1 MQKTISTLDFFDTE
15 LKGTIFMTRLTK
27 YEKETIIL
35 TNEED
40 DFWNVF
46 TYNKGLQR
54 RFMSFAEK
62 YPENCRFKSQNN
74 EGGMTFEIDKGRLSI
89 RLTAPYSEDLSQ
101 EEFAKELNV
110 SVSTINRWET
120 GKVRPNLSAMKN
132 IKQFCQKYRISY
144 EIIEKEWFGFSS
156 KE

>member
-15 LKGTIFMTRLTK
+15 LKGMIFMTRLTK

-54 RFMSFAEK
+54 RFMSFAEQ

-74 EGGMTFEIDKGRLSI
+74 EGGMTFEIDKGRLSV
-89 RLTAPYSEDLSQ
+89 RLTAPYTADRKKAASNNAKSHGLNSQGNKIKAEDQ
-101 EEFAKELNV
+101 
-110 SVSTINRWET
+110 
-120 GKVRPNLSAMKN
+120 P
-132 IKQFCQKYRISY
+132 YY
-144 EIIEKEWFGFSS
+144 E
-156 KE
+156 

>member
-40 DFWNVF
+40 NFWNVF

-54 RFMSFAEK
+54 RFISFAEQ

-74 EGGMTFEIDKGRLSI
+74 EGGMTFEIEKGRLSV
-89 RLTAPYSEDLSQ
+89 RLTAPYSEERRKASS
-101 EEFAKELNV
+101 EYAKKYRLNH
-110 SVSTINRWET
+110 T
-120 GKVRPNLSAMKN
+120 GKGKLLPRKTLMNANNLSK
-132 IKQFCQKYRISY
+132 RV
-144 EIIEKEWFGFSS
+144 EKSRRCD
-156 KE
+156 KMNVIVL

>member
-40 DFWNVF
+40 NFWNVF

-54 RFMSFAEK
+54 RFISFAEQ

-74 EGGMTFEIDKGRLSI
+74 EGGMTFEIEKGRLSV
-89 RLTAPYSEDLSQ
+89 RLTAPYSKERIYEAKKYGKTHGFNSKTRM
-101 EEFAKELNV
+101 EF
-110 SVSTINRWET
+110 
-120 GKVRPNLSAMKN
+120 
-132 IKQFCQKYRISY
+132 
-144 EIIEKEWFGFSS
+144 
-156 KE
+156 

>member
-54 RFMSFAEK
+54 RFMSFAEQ
-62 YPENCRFKSQNN
+62 YPENCQFKSQNN
-74 EGGMTFEIDKGRLSI
+74 EGGMAFEIDKGRMSV
-89 RLTAPYSEDLSQ
+89 RLTAPYSEERKKTAQ
-101 EEFAKELNV
+101 EY
-110 SVSTINRWET
+110 
-120 GKVRPNLSAMKN
+120 GK
-132 IKQFCQKYRISY
+132 KYGLKGS
-144 EIIEKEWFGFSS
+144 EKYSKRSS
-156 KE
+156 

>member
-1 MQKTISTLDFFDTE
+1 VQKTISTLDFFDTE

-46 TYNKGLQR
+46 TYNKRLQR
-54 RFMSFAEK
+54 KFIIFTETH
-62 YPENCRFKSQNN
+62 PESCRFKSRNN

-89 RLTAPYSEDLSQ
+89 RLTAPYSEERRKEASKY
-101 EEFAKELNV
+101 AKKYGLN
-110 SVSTINRWET
+110 NNGHGR
-120 GKVRPNLSAMKN
+120 
-132 IKQFCQKYRISY
+132 
-144 EIIEKEWFGFSS
+144 
-156 KE
+156 

>member
-40 DFWNVF
+40 NFWNVF

-54 RFMSFAEK
+54 RFISFAEQ

-74 EGGMTFEIDKGRLSI
+74 EGGMTFEIKDDGVGIVADKQKTTEIFYQQNVKDSLKHSGMGMYISRLYCEKHGGRLLIENEKQSGAVI
-89 RLTAPYSEDLSQ
+89 TA
-101 EEFAKELNV
+101 V
-110 SVSTINRWET
+110 
-120 GKVRPNLSAMKN
+120 
-132 IKQFCQKYRISY
+132 FCRIA
-144 EIIEKEWFGFSS
+144 
-156 KE
+156 

>member
-54 RFMSFAEK
+54 RFISFAEQ

-74 EGGMTFEIDKGRLSI
+74 EGGMTFEIEKGRLSV
-89 RLTAPYSEDLSQ
+89 RLTAPYSEERRKASS
-101 EEFAKELNV
+101 EYAKKYRLNH
-110 SVSTINRWET
+110 T
-120 GKVRPNLSAMKN
+120 GERKTLPRKTLMNANNLSK
-132 IKQFCQKYRISY
+132 RV
-144 EIIEKEWFGFSS
+144 EKSRRCD
-156 KE
+156 KMNVIVL